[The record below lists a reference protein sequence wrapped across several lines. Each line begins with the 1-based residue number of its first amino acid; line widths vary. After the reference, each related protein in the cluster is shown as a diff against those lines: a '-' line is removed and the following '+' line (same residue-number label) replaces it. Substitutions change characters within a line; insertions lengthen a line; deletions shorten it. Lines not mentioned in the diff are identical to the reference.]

1 MVPLV
6 DEVDPKIQNRLLEQY
21 GKMLKESHYIAE
33 EQKMEEE
40 EKQDKRT
47 SELSI
52 GQIRHSK
59 FDKNDIIEEI
69 KERQTVNIGLLK
81 SSQLKKG
88 TVSWF
93 IKKFSEQLVDFIVKT
108 IEEYKELFD
117 QDSKPTKQFFTN
129 FLNIYL
135 SAQKELLGAKYLSY
149 NNMTECLS
157 TIYKDASKI
166 GSQIQIKTLSLT
178 DRVCEIAEST
188 IRTQL
193 INSMKILYKKTAD
206 YLQQFSQE

>member
-117 QDSKPTKQFFTN
+117 QDSKPTKKFLTN

-135 SAQKELLGAKYLSY
+135 TAQKELLGAKYLSY

-166 GSQIQIKTLSLT
+166 GAQITIKTLSLT